1 MGIIIQK
8 LSIFFMLLF
17 VHVVESFYFPVAAPV
32 SFCKQQLDKNNE
44 CKNDILVYVN
54 KLNSVQNLIPYEYSS
69 FGFCANNGS
78 DPSPVENLGQV
89 VFGDRIHPS
98 PYKFEFGEDKQCV
111 AVCKKRYK
119 KDNAESMKKLEFLKK
134 GISAN
139 YQHHWIID
147 NMPVTWCYDVAD
159 STSRFCVP
167 EFPIG
172 CYVTKQGQPKDACV
186 ISNIYFEVD
195 TFYVFNHVDIIIE
208 YTDGE
213 DDKWNNSRL
222 LSARVVPTSID
233 HQEHNGYVDCATYKT
248 KSLKGDVDA
257 NVDIHYTY
265 SVKFVLN
272 RSNKWHSRWD
282 YVLEHMLHTRI
293 HWISI
298 INSLIILLFLSGMI
312 AMIMLRPLNR
322 DIYRCHL
329 LIDSKEKTQ
338 DEFGWKLVHGDLFRP
353 PKASIFLS
361 VCVGLGAQIGVVF
374 FVTVVI
380 ACFGLLSPANRG
392 ALATCVLVLFPCLA
406 SVGGYVSARIY
417 KLVGGENWKANAI
430 LTSFLFQGLIFGV
443 FFILNLILWK
453 KQSSAAIPYLTLLIM
468 LALWFGV
475 SVPLT
480 FIGSYFGCKNSQ
492 ATEIQKNEISKEHCE
507 QEMEVSAAT
516 NQKSK
521 GISLR
526 SIFTKP
532 VSCFIIGGTLPF
544 GCVFIHLFF
553 IMNSLWNHQ
562 IYYMFGFL
570 LLVYIILVIICSET
584 TILLC
589 YFHLC
594 NEEYK
599 WWWRSFFTSGFTGV
613 YVFIYSIHY
622 FVTKMAITGVASTV
636 LYFGYSFIMALL
648 FSLFTGSI
656 GFLACFYFVHKLI
669 VQYRE
674 LIYQDHRAVFGLSRR
689 IVVFFI

>member
-1 MGIIIQK
+1 MGIFVQK
-8 LSIFFMLLF
+8 LSTFFMLLF
-17 VHVVESFYFPVAAPV
+17 VHVVKSFYFPVAAPV

-44 CKNDILVYVN
+44 CKTDILVYVN
-54 KLNSVQNLIPYEYSS
+54 KLNSVENLIPYEYSS
-69 FGFCANNGS
+69 FDFCANIGS

-98 PYKFEFGEDKQCV
+98 PYKFEFGLDKECV
-111 AVCKKRYK
+111 AVCKKVYK
-119 KDNAESMKKLEFLKK
+119 KDDAYSMKQLEFLKK

-159 STSRFCVP
+159 SEHKFCAP

-172 CYVTKQGQPKDACV
+172 CYVTKQGQPANACV
-186 ISNIYFEVD
+186 LSNKYTEAD
-195 TFYVFNHVDIIIE
+195 TYYVFNHIDIIIE
-208 YTDGE
+208 YTNGE

-222 LSARVVPTSID
+222 LSAEVVPRSID
-233 HQEHNGYVDCATYKT
+233 HKEHNGYVDCTTYET

-265 SVKFVLN
+265 SVKFVL
-272 RSNKWHSRWD
+272 SQYKKWHSRWD
-282 YVLEHMLHTRI
+282 YILKPLNHTRV
-293 HWISI
+293 HWFSI
-298 INSLIILLFLSGMI
+298 MNYLILLLFLSGMI

-322 DIYRCHL
+322 DICRYHL
-329 LIDSKEKTQ
+329 LLNSKEETQ
-338 DEFGWKLVHGDLFRP
+338 DEFGWKLVFRP
-353 PKASIFLS
+353 PKAGMFLS

-406 SVGGYVSARIY
+406 SVGGYVSGRIY
-417 KLVGGENWKANAI
+417 KVVGGENWKSNAI
-430 LTSFLFQGLIFGV
+430 LTSFLFQGLIFGI
-443 FFILNLILWK
+443 FFILNLILWI
-453 KQSSAAIPYLTLLIM
+453 KQSSAAIPFSTLLLL
-468 LALWFGV
+468 LALWLGV

-480 FIGSYFGCKNSQ
+480 FIGSYFGCKKP
-492 ATEIQKNEISKEHCE
+492 ATEVPKIELSEKHCE
-507 QEMEVSAAT
+507 QELEVSAAT
-516 NQKSK
+516 NQKPK
-521 GISLR
+521 IISLR

-532 VSCFIIGGTLPF
+532 VSCFIIGGVLQF
-544 GCVFIHLFF
+544 GCVFIELYF

-562 IYYMFGFL
+562 IYYTFGFL

-594 NEEYK
+594 NDDYK
-599 WWWRSFFTSGFTGV
+599 WWWRSFFSSGFTGV

-622 FVTKMAITGVASTV
+622 FVTRMTITGVASTV

-648 FSLFTGSI
+648 FSLFTGSV
-656 GFLACFYFVHKLI
+656 GFLACFYFVHKLL

-674 LIYQDHRAVFGLSRR
+674 SGITST
-689 IVVFFI
+689 